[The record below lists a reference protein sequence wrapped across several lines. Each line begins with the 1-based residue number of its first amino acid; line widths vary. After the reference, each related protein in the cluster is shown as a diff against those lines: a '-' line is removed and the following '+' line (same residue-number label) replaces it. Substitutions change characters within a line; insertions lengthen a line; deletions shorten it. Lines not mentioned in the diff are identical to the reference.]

1 MLGPHSQAQR
11 GTAGGSL
18 ACPFSQR
25 SPAPRAATRGYERRP
40 ARAVPFTRLGPAP
53 SRLLRSRGTW
63 GRDVGWAHGL
73 GEAAPGDGSCDHE
86 LSARTSSSCCLDGAW
101 LSAQCSQ
108 SRATV
113 RTPHTAEANSTDLGH
128 DPLRPN
134 TAETRTPSPTTPTPP
149 GLRCVC
155 GSSASGSLAT
165 GSGLGFDSDRA
176 PDPAASPAVRTA
188 WVPAGSLH
196 PGVQG
201 PGCHGWAPLLLL
213 LPARRPRGRRGH
225 GLGRREG
232 GRGSEALACTSGEG
246 AVSSPLG

>member
-1 MLGPHSQAQR
+1 MLGPHSQARR
-11 GTAGGSL
+11 GTAGGSP

-25 SPAPRAATRGYERRP
+25 SPAARAATRGYERRP
-40 ARAVPFTRLGPAP
+40 TRAVPFTRLGPAP
-53 SRLLRSRGTW
+53 SRLLRSWGTW
-63 GRDVGWAHGL
+63 CRGVGWAHGL
-73 GEAAPGDGSCDHE
+73 GEVAHGDGSCDHE

-101 LSAQCSQ
+101 RSAQCTQ
-108 SRATV
+108 SRATAW
-113 RTPHTAEANSTDLGH
+113 TPHTPGANSTELGH
-128 DPLRPN
+128 CPLRPN
-134 TAETRTPSPTTPTPP
+134 TAETRTPSSTTLTRP

-165 GSGLGFDSDRA
+165 DSGLGFDSDRA
-176 PDPAASPAVRTA
+176 ADPVASPTVRTA

-232 GRGSEALACTSGEG
+232 GRGSEALAWTSGEG